1 MTDYRLDAYDT
12 SGTHQF
18 TLTDFTQLGYKKRVN
33 SQGVLTAS
41 FRGDH
46 PLLSSIADKWQFEV
60 WRRPTGQSWYR
71 DFVGQYR
78 RGVWEYKATSTF
90 EITCVGLKNLLAR
103 RNVLWY
109 AETNNR
115 SEFTGVKGE
124 TIMKTLVSYN
134 AGSSAT
140 TGNGRLRTGT
150 ITGLSVETDGTHGNT
165 LDWSCAYDN
174 LLKTLQDL
182 ALVAGGDFDLV
193 KTSTTTYEF
202 RWYTGQLG
210 TNRTTTVK
218 FSMGL
223 GNMANP
229 VYEENR
235 IDEATVALVAGQGEA
250 SARATATRTG
260 ANYVVTEN
268 DIEMFVDARSAKT
281 TNALNAIGDQKL
293 KDAQAIRSFRF
304 DVLQSPKTLYGVDYF
319 LGDLVTAINPFTG
332 ASYTEKVNAVAVAL
346 SSTGEEKISIELGV
360 QL

>member
-18 TLTDFTQLGYKKRVN
+18 TLTDFTQISYKKRVN
-33 SQGVLTAS
+33 APGIMTAS
-41 FRGDH
+41 FRGNH

-60 WRRPTGQSWYR
+60 WRRPVGQSWYR
-71 DFVGQYR
+71 DFTGVYR
-78 RGVWEYKATSTF
+78 RGVWEYKDTSTF
-90 EITCVGLKNLLAR
+90 EMTCPGLMGILGR
-103 RNVLWY
+103 RYVLWY

-134 AGSSAT
+134 AGSNAT

-182 ALVAGGDFDLV
+182 ALVAGGDFDLA
-193 KTSTTTYEF
+193 KTSTSTYEF

-210 TNRTTTVK
+210 ANRTSTVK

-223 GNMANP
+223 GNMADP

-250 SARATATRTG
+250 STRTTALRTG
-260 ANYVVTEN
+260 ANYVVAEN
-268 DIEMFVDARSAKT
+268 DIEMFVDARNAKT
-281 TNALNAIGDQKL
+281 ASAMNALGDQKL

-304 DVLQSPKTLYGVDYF
+304 DVLQSPKTLYGVNYF

-332 ASYTEKVNAVAVAL
+332 ASYTEKVNAVTVAL
-346 SSTGEEKISIELGV
+346 SPTGEEKISVELGV